1 MNGLRNSGTAPCH
14 TYEEIAPLV
23 TKCKLSQLLIN
34 GDSSSCV
41 VGSIWDLGSTW
52 LPSLEKQKRIA
63 LSSHLLAR
71 VLPRPFYTE
80 DGVLNYRGMKI
91 MLSSL
96 TRQSWRN
103 SLMILPRNQLFSP
116 RMNHHKEDW
125 TRYSSSILGSKRYQS
140 TFSSRTLRI
149 YLDELRWIP
158 SILGRLA
165 AAFTTLY
172 MFSEYGIALTLCEGP
187 SMNPTIRPYGEL
199 ILIDRFSPRWR
210 GIDGGCVG
218 ADRAKASRMRQDSWR
233 KSCKQQEQAASGS
246 NENGPV
252 TSTDLYQ
259 WHEPRVPVNELPPAG
274 AWGRLLNQVSTG
286 ISVGD
291 VVVVQ
296 HPDREGTVC
305 KRVLGLPGD
314 FVIKPPASMRS
325 NRNRGPNYQPGL
337 LVIPDGHIWIEG
349 DNSMNSADSRNY
361 GPVPAALIVGR
372 GLCRIWPLRGSAI
385 LQRGAP
391 PRPPNGAHFSG
402 STILPAGYE
411 GEEIVKICVQVWN
424 KAKTNYRGHGRT
436 R

>member
-1 MNGLRNSGTAPCH
+1 
-14 TYEEIAPLV
+14 
-23 TKCKLSQLLIN
+23 
-34 GDSSSCV
+34 
-41 VGSIWDLGSTW
+41 
-52 LPSLEKQKRIA
+52 
-63 LSSHLLAR
+63 
-71 VLPRPFYTE
+71 
-80 DGVLNYRGMKI
+80 
-91 MLSSL
+91 MLSTLS
-96 TRQSWRN
+96 RKNWRHCR
-103 SLMILPRNQLFSP
+103 MILPPKQVFSP
-116 RMNHHKEDW
+116 RLNHHREDW
-125 TRYSSSILGSKRYQS
+125 SSILGSKRYQS
-140 TFSSRTLRI
+140 TFSSSNLRT
-149 YLDELRWIP
+149 YLEEFRWIP

-165 AAFTTLY
+165 SAFTTLY
-172 MFSEYGIALTLCEGP
+172 VLSEYGISLTLCEGP

-199 ILIDRFSPRWR
+199 ILIDRFSPRWC

-218 ADRAKASRMRQDSWR
+218 MDRAKAARLRQDAWR
-233 KSCKQQEQAASGS
+233 KLHKQHQQQQAVLAS
-246 NENGPV
+246 NNNGPGA
-252 TSTDLYQ
+252 STELYQ
-259 WHEPRVPVNELPPAG
+259 WHEPRVPVNELPTAG
-274 AWGRLLNQVSTG
+274 AWSRLWNQVSTG

-314 FVIKPPASMRS
+314 FVIKPPAMMRR

-391 PRPPNGAHFSG
+391 PRPPNGAHYSG

-411 GEEIVKICVQVWN
+411 GEEIVKVYEQVSN
-424 KAKTNYRGHGRT
+424 KAKTNHRGHGRT